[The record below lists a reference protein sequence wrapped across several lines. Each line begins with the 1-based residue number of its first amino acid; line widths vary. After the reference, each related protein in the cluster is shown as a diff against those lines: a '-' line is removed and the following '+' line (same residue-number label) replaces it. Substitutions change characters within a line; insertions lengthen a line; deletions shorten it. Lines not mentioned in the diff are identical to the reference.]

1 MLTITAIQNL
11 KMIKKILPLLTLL
24 TISFSAFAE
33 PQPLSLKGTDD
44 QLHQLSEYVGKG
56 KWVVV
61 NVWSSACKFCRF
73 ELPDLVDFHDTHYK
87 KDAMVLG
94 IAIDLKTFGY
104 PDEQTVKN
112 FVQDYFIDYPN
123 LYASADQAAEMV
135 SEPITAIPI
144 SFFFNPQGEMVG
156 HWQGIIERDQLEK
169 IIQSNSADNS
179 KPDMN
184 DDQLGSGEKS
194 RRQPHK
200 S

>member
-11 KMIKKILPLLTLL
+11 KMIKKILPLLILL
-24 TISFSAFAE
+24 TISFSAFTE
-33 PQPLSLKGTDD
+33 STPLSLKGTDD

-135 SEPITAIPI
+135 GEPITAIPI

-169 IIQSNSADNS
+169 IIQSNSSDNS
-179 KPDMN
+179 EPDMN

>member
-1 MLTITAIQNL
+1 MVCIAAIQNL
-11 KMIKKILPLLTLL
+11 KMIKKILPLLILL
-24 TISFSAFAE
+24 TISFSAFTE
-33 PQPLSLKGTDD
+33 SQPLSLKGTDD

-87 KDAMVLG
+87 KDAIVLG

-135 SEPITAIPI
+135 GEPITAIPI

-169 IIQSNSADNS
+169 IIQSDSTDNS
-179 KPDMN
+179 KTDMD

-200 S
+200 N

>member
-1 MLTITAIQNL
+1 MPKIILLIFFLLANVFVPTTHSQNL
-11 KMIKKILPLLTLL
+11 LRGTDGKDY
-24 TISFSAFAE
+24 
-33 PQPLSLKGTDD
+33 SLKDFT
-44 QLHQLSEYVGKG
+44 GKG

-61 NVWSSACKFCRF
+61 NVWSTACKFCRH

-135 SEPITAIPI
+135 GEPITAIPI

-156 HWQGIIERDQLEK
+156 HWQGIISRDQLEK

-179 KPDMN
+179 NPDMN
-184 DDQLGSGEKS
+184 DDKLGSGEKS